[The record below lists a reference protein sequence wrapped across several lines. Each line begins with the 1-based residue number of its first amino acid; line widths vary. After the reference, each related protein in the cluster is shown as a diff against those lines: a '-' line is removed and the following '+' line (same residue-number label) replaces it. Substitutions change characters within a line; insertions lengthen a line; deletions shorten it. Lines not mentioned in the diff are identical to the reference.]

1 MRGLDGGRAVVVQYH
16 RRIVG
21 WAISD
26 RMTSDLTLA
35 ALKMAIQ
42 RRQPDPCLIH
52 HSEQGSQPLVL
63 CPRDP
68 QSLGLSPGSLSPRI
82 KETKGKGY
90 TFF

>member
-1 MRGLDGGRAVVVQYH
+1 MVQYH

-52 HSEQGSQPLVL
+52 HSDQDSQPLVL

-68 QSLGLSPGSLSPRI
+68 QHMSWTDSTGSLGLSPGSLSPRI